1 MIGEWSVFMMN
12 NQTLIF
18 DEKKYP
24 ITWRFN
30 SVDCSLSDEDK
41 YKIIFLI
48 KDESKKLWDSLF
60 SFNNLMEIKENYFL
74 LAEKKD
80 LDFDEDDKSRDFF
93 VQKLQPT
100 ELLIFF
106 WGRSNCAIIPS
117 SILIKAWSDFFYP
130 SDDDCIVYLVNK
142 GKIIFSYEE
151 TFFYGNILT
160 NKK

>member
-60 SFNNLMEIKENYFL
+60 SFNNLVEIKENYFL

-106 WGRSNCAIIPS
+106 WEGVIVQ
-117 SILIKAWSDFFYP
+117 LFHQ
-130 SDDDCIVYLVNK
+130 VYL
-142 GKIIFSYEE
+142 
-151 TFFYGNILT
+151 
-160 NKK
+160 

>member
-1 MIGEWSVFMMN
+1 MMN

-106 WGRSNCAIIPS
+106 WGRSNCAIIRPLAKVKTT
-117 SILIKAWSDFFYP
+117 SI
-130 SDDDCIVYLVNK
+130 
-142 GKIIFSYEE
+142 
-151 TFFYGNILT
+151 
-160 NKK
+160 

>member
-1 MIGEWSVFMMN
+1 MMN

-74 LAEKKD
+74 LAEKKIWI
-80 LDFDEDDKSRDFF
+80 LMKMISR
-93 VQKLQPT
+93 
-100 ELLIFF
+100 EIFLF
-106 WGRSNCAIIPS
+106 KNCNQ
-117 SILIKAWSDFFYP
+117 LNY
-130 SDDDCIVYLVNK
+130 
-142 GKIIFSYEE
+142 
-151 TFFYGNILT
+151 
-160 NKK
+160 

>member
-60 SFNNLMEIKENYFL
+60 PFNNLMEIKENYFL
-74 LAEKKD
+74 LAEKKIWI
-80 LDFDEDDKSRDFF
+80 LMKMISR
-93 VQKLQPT
+93 
-100 ELLIFF
+100 EIFLF
-106 WGRSNCAIIPS
+106 KNCNQ
-117 SILIKAWSDFFYP
+117 LNY
-130 SDDDCIVYLVNK
+130 
-142 GKIIFSYEE
+142 
-151 TFFYGNILT
+151 
-160 NKK
+160 

>member
-12 NQTLIF
+12 NQALIF

-60 SFNNLMEIKENYFL
+60 LFNNLMEIKENYFL
-74 LAEKKD
+74 LAEKKIWI
-80 LDFDEDDKSRDFF
+80 LMKMISR
-93 VQKLQPT
+93 
-100 ELLIFF
+100 EIFLF
-106 WGRSNCAIIPS
+106 KNCNQ
-117 SILIKAWSDFFYP
+117 LNY
-130 SDDDCIVYLVNK
+130 
-142 GKIIFSYEE
+142 
-151 TFFYGNILT
+151 
-160 NKK
+160 